1 MKTIGLQDVKTALK
15 DHRFRESLPDSLKND
30 LAQYLQNPS
39 CPCNMPFYKKLLR
52 EGKNVLLDYFKGSVI
67 EELKEDEEAV
77 KLATNYWQVINCH
90 VSELEGKLKS
100 LPIGR
105 KQIAITR
112 YEDQVTVVVNELDLA
127 F

>member
-1 MKTIGLQDVKTALK
+1 MKIIGLQDVKTALK
-15 DHRFRESLPDSLKND
+15 DHRFRDSLPESLKAD

-39 CPCNMPFYKKLLR
+39 CPCNMPFYKKLLK
-52 EGKNVLLDYFKGSVI
+52 EGKEVLLSYFKDSTI
-67 EELKEDEEAV
+67 EEETEEMV

-90 VSELEGKLKS
+90 ISELEKKLKS
-100 LPIGR
+100 LPMGR

>member
-1 MKTIGLQDVKTALK
+1 MKIIGLQDVKTALK
-15 DHRFRESLPDSLKND
+15 DHRFRESLPESLKLD

-39 CPCNMPFYKKLLR
+39 CPCNMPFYKKLLK
-52 EGKNVLLDYFKGSVI
+52 EGKDVLLSYFKDGTI
-67 EELKEDEEAV
+67 EEETEEVV

-90 VSELEGKLKS
+90 VSELENKLKS
-100 LPIGR
+100 LPMGR